1 MGRLIDESDVIKAI
15 DRHTK
20 DCSEVVL
27 DNDISCILEEVPTA
41 YDTEKVVEQLNDLLT
56 FKVSATSEKH
66 PFSAYEAE
74 MISKH
79 KVMGIV
85 KKGGAE

>member
-1 MGRLIDESDVIKAI
+1 MRLIDADTLNFERKHCNKSQIKAM
-15 DRHTK
+15 
-20 DCSEVVL
+20 L
-27 DNDISCILEEVPTA
+27 DFVDAQPTA
-41 YDTEKVVEQLNDLLT
+41 YDTEKVIEQLNDLPT

-85 KKGGAE
+85 KKGGVE

>member
-1 MGRLIDESDVIKAI
+1 MRRLIDAEKYPCMNCTVSYCYKNCKKHDEWLNGCDYDV
-15 DRHTK
+15 
-20 DCSEVVL
+20 
-27 DNDISCILEEVPTA
+27 
-41 YDTEKVVEQLNDLLT
+41 EKVIEQLNDLPT

-66 PFSAYEAE
+66 PFCAYEAE